1 MDVNEALDF
10 ANKLITNKTK
20 KPLTDTEIQVF
31 IGSWQSLTYGE
42 IDPLSPGYLEKDVG
56 PKLWKKLSEVLK
68 VKVTKKTFR
77 GIIEGQLREQQ
88 SHVAAKPQPQKSV
101 SEIPISNNSDFV
113 GREDAI
119 AHQLLKEE
127 IDKMFASE
135 PYIQK
140 VLKLVSY
147 KSRQIKAESYTEHK
161 LSAIRAYYLHLYS
174 NSGIDLYL
182 AFSLDSSIKY
192 NPSLM
197 LDLNLAK
204 TLSCFYDFPCG
215 LSHASYI
222 ADFLELA
229 IKQLDHNKINLQQS
243 QKDQLLSEL
252 RELRQQLPSELE
264 LVPSSPNT
272 KNDED
277 RTRFEKFIVWW
288 QNEGQNWAEELRTV
302 MITYRGI
309 SQDFWLLDKQKLI
322 VLHHYYS
329 FNKSLVACLRNTS
342 DDIRSHIED
351 TLLLPIAEIEKRP
364 FKN

>member
-1 MDVNEALDF
+1 MAERGLKASTEGIAKANQALIR
-10 ANKLITNKTK
+10 NNLNKTALARDLGLSRATVTNFFRVIPIDRLNFEEICK
-20 KPLTDTEIQVF
+20 RLGLNWQEIVDIPVCKSQTEEHQNTT
-31 IGSWQSLTYGE
+31 S
-42 IDPLSPGYLEKDVG
+42 
-56 PKLWKKLSEVLK
+56 
-68 VKVTKKTFR
+68 KTF
-77 GIIEGQLREQQ
+77 
-88 SHVAAKPQPQKSV
+88 
-101 SEIPISNNSDFV
+101 DFL

-119 AHQLLKEE
+119 KYQLLKEE

-135 PYIQK
+135 LDIQQL
-140 VLKLVSY
+140 LKFVSC

-204 TLSCFYDFPCG
+204 TLSCFYDFPRS

-229 IKQLDHNKINLQQS
+229 IKQLAHNKINLQQS

-277 RTRFEKFIVWW
+277 RTRFEKFIGWW
-288 QNEGQNWAEELRTV
+288 QNEGQNWAGELRTV
-302 MITYRGI
+302 MIAYRGI

-322 VLHHYYS
+322 VLHRYYS
-329 FNKSLVACLRNTS
+329 FNKLLVDFLRNTS
-342 DDIRSHIED
+342 DNIRSHIED

>member
-1 MDVNEALDF
+1 M
-10 ANKLITNKTK
+10 I
-20 KPLTDTEIQVF
+20 
-31 IGSWQSLTYGE
+31 
-42 IDPLSPGYLEKDVG
+42 
-56 PKLWKKLSEVLK
+56 LWGVRK
-68 VKVTKKTFR
+68 R
-77 GIIEGQLREQQ
+77 
-88 SHVAAKPQPQKSV
+88 SH
-101 SEIPISNNSDFV
+101 IS
-113 GREDAI
+113 I
-119 AHQLLKEE
+119 LKEE

-135 PYIQK
+135 PDIQQF
-140 VLKLVSY
+140 LKLVSC
-147 KSRQIKAESYTEHK
+147 KSRQIQAESYTEHK

-182 AFSLDSSIKY
+182 AFFLDSSIKY

-204 TLSCFYDFPCG
+204 TLNCFYDFPCG

-222 ADFLELA
+222 ADLLELA

-264 LVPSSPNT
+264 LVPSSPKN

-277 RTRFEKFIVWW
+277 RTRFEKFIIWW
-288 QNEGQNWAEELRTV
+288 QNEGQNWAGKLRTV

-322 VLHHYYS
+322 VLHRYYS
-329 FNKSLVACLRNTS
+329 FNKLLVDCLRNTS
-342 DDIRSHIED
+342 DNIRSHIED